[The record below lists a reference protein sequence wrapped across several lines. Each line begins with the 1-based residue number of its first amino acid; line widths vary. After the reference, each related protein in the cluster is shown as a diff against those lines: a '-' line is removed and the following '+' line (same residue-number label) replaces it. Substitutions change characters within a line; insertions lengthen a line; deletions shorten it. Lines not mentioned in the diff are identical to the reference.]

1 MQSCFYC
8 RQRDINDV
16 EYYLYKV
23 SCVSSSFRKSSMGKL
38 IQVDN
43 FLENQA
49 RYRAFYIA
57 IHQSKFF
64 SKSKKEM
71 LKNI

>member
-1 MQSCFYC
+1 VYPVLSENLQW
-8 RQRDINDV
+8 
-16 EYYLYKV
+16 E
-23 SCVSSSFRKSSMGKL
+23 L

>member
-23 SCVSSSFRKSSMGKL
+23 SCVSSSFRNLQWEL